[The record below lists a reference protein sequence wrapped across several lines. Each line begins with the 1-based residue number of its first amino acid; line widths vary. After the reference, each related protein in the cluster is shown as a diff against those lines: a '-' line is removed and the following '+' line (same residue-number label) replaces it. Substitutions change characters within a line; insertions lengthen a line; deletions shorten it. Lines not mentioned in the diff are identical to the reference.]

1 MFNFKL
7 MIAAFSYLFH
17 VSNHPGKGFKAPDRT
32 MAPTRYQLPAE
43 VGNIKMSFVP
53 LFQTRRTKI

>member
-1 MFNFKL
+1 

-17 VSNHPGKGFKAPDRT
+17 ISNHPGKGFKAPDST
-32 MAPTRYQLPAE
+32 VAPTRYQLPAE